1 MVQTIFVGNVPTLVL
16 LALAFR
22 VKSLLTT
29 VLCQSVVRFGDI
41 NIAPASS
48 IDPFASMM
56 APLHDP
62 SSASRGFSAVRV
74 GPPGVA
80 FGAAPAQPTVMR
92 AARVPMA
99 GTLQHLYAPFE

>member
-1 MVQTIFVGNVPTLVL
+1 
-16 LALAFR
+16 
-22 VKSLLTT
+22 
-29 VLCQSVVRFGDI
+29 
-41 NIAPASS
+41 
-48 IDPFASMM
+48 MM

-92 AARVPMA
+92 ATRVPMA

>member
-1 MVQTIFVGNVPTLVL
+1 MIVGLW
-16 LALAFR
+16 R
-22 VKSLLTT
+22 VD
-29 VLCQSVVRFGDI
+29 RFGDI
-41 NIAPASS
+41 NLAPASS

-74 GPPGVA
+74 APAGPPGVA

-92 AARVPMA
+92 ATRVPMA